1 MDMLRKISTDYYV
14 YNQVEELF
22 FLLLEKGKGKVHV
35 FSSAWRIDIPYLLVK
50 FQSIIGSVI
59 FDEYDIANG
68 FYTGFDECTLQLE
81 RYCLEN
87 ACGVCYREFSL
98 EHLTDILQFDI
109 KGKTIRFFDYCSK
122 ENIGTESITEELSLC
137 YAGGMI
143 TEEEYSDCPF
153 AFSMELI
160 EMFEKNQ
167 CHLHVYPSNW
177 EENKF
182 RTYVDKDRESKY
194 FHFHKPVEYDKLP
207 DELSHYDYGIVPV
220 RDDVWENEESGY
232 NTKYKYIYAATN
244 KLFDYLDAGL
254 PLIAGMPLKMAEY
267 LEKKGVLLKWTNGQ
281 YDFDYL
287 RAVKDDMQKQ
297 VEKIKEELNIKKQ
310 IGKLLAFY
318 ETL

>member
-1 MDMLRKISTDYYV
+1 M
-14 YNQVEELF
+14 
-22 FLLLEKGKGKVHV
+22 
-35 FSSAWRIDIPYLLVK
+35 
-50 FQSIIGSVI
+50 
-59 FDEYDIANG
+59 
-68 FYTGFDECTLQLE
+68 
-81 RYCLEN
+81 
-87 ACGVCYREFSL
+87 
-98 EHLTDILQFDI
+98 
-109 KGKTIRFFDYCSK
+109 
-122 ENIGTESITEELSLC
+122 
-137 YAGGMI
+137 
-143 TEEEYSDCPF
+143 
-153 AFSMELI
+153 
-160 EMFEKNQ
+160 
-167 CHLHVYPSNW
+167 
-177 EENKF
+177 
-182 RTYVDKDRESKY
+182 DKDRESKY